1 MKVFFD
7 TEFTGLHPGT
17 TLISIGCVAE
27 DGRTFYAELTDF
39 NVKDCDEWIREN
51 VIANLSLIS
60 LTSNDAI
67 LGHSSSDVVGFVS
80 SGNSSLD
87 HATICGDTAIVR
99 EHLIEWLKPYS
110 RVELVSDVCYFDMV
124 LFVGIFGHS
133 FSLPDNV
140 SASCHDINQDIAD
153 FMDCA
158 ESIAFDT
165 NREDLAKQFGFID
178 DGEKHNALHDALI
191 IKAIYEGIKDY
202 KMNIEG

>member
-67 LGHSSSDVVGFVS
+67 LGHSTSTDTSSDKMK
-80 SGNSSLD
+80 L
-87 HATICGDTAIVR
+87 CGDTDIVR
-99 EHLIEWLKPYS
+99 EYLIEWLKPYS

-124 LFVGIFGHS
+124 LFVGLFGHS

-165 NREDLAKQFGFID
+165 NREDLAKQFGFVD

>member
-27 DGRTFYAELTDF
+27 DGRTFYAELTNF

-67 LGHSSSDVVGFVS
+67 LGHSTSTDTSSDKMK
-80 SGNSSLD
+80 L
-87 HATICGDTAIVR
+87 CGDADIVR
-99 EHLIEWLKPYS
+99 EYLTEWLKPYS

-124 LFVGIFGHS
+124 LFVGVFGHS

-165 NREDLAKQFGFID
+165 NREDLAKQFGFVD